1 MCPEELPQ
9 TDGDSDELARADGK
23 EDDAEPGLRGA
34 ATRNPPSPFDSA
46 DGTAEWL
53 LIAEKVGRR
62 FLRRVRNLHTEL
74 RWLHDLVYDDWLQEA
89 RLKLFKV
96 VAARW

>member
-62 FLRRVRNLHTEL
+62 FLLECQ
-74 RWLHDLVYDDWLQEA
+74 LVA
-89 RLKLFKV
+89 RHQLD
-96 VAARW
+96 RQSR